1 MHRTIL
7 AAIALVTLSVAFIPP
22 AFAMKGIDATRSC
35 NAQPA
40 RCHAHIDPS
49 GSVVISVDG
58 YIIIC
63 PAPDQECQ
71 VDVRPTRT
79 IPGSKG
85 GVTGPKDLP
94 IGR

>member
-1 MHRTIL
+1 
-7 AAIALVTLSVAFIPP
+7 
-22 AFAMKGIDATRSC
+22 
-35 NAQPA
+35 
-40 RCHAHIDPS
+40 
-49 GSVVISVDG
+49 VVISVDG